1 MKGQLQ
7 DTMSYPPRGLR
18 APRAAAYLGM
28 SESSFLA
35 LVAEGRMPKPKKLK
49 GMAIWDR
56 LALDAAF
63 ETLQSEEGRR
73 NTVSAALKIDD

>member
-1 MKGQLQ
+1 MSRLQ
-7 DTMSYPPRGLR
+7 DNLAYAPRGMR

-35 LVAEGRMPKPKKLK
+35 LVAESKMPKPKKIK

-56 LALDAAF
+56 HALDAAF
-63 ETLQSEEGRR
+63 DNLGGDDPPKR
-73 NTVSAALKIDD
+73 NMVRAALGID